1 MQEGGLAIARYA
13 VVSGPDL
20 REGNRE
26 PNSSTSYAFGAI
38 YEPYGVPDA
47 AIAAYKKVE
56 KPEGTMSAVDT
67 YVLAQQ
73 HLKALHA
80 GG

>member
-38 YEPYGVPDA
+38 YEQYGVPDA
-47 AIAAYKKVE
+47 VIAAYKKA

-67 YVLAQQ
+67 YVLAQR
-73 HLKALHA
+73 HLRALHA